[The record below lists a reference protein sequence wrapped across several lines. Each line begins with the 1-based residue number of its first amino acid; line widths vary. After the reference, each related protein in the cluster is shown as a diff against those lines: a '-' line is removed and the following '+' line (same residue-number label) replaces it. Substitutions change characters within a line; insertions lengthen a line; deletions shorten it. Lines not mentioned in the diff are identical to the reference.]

1 MKKTGFFVSAIFA
14 LVCVLAVF
22 SCSNML
28 EDLRRARASANE
40 EEGATTTT
48 TADTPQPAGTP
59 VVTTPPEQIPLTLEA
74 VAANTTV
81 TFTNKASG
89 VVKYKVNDGDIQT
102 IASNDSAAI
111 QLSAAGDKVS
121 FFGDNAKYGAVGSS
135 DNSSNIACD
144 EECYVYGNI
153 MSLIKSEGFENE
165 RTLTEQYAFARLFS
179 NNANIKNKPGAELL
193 LPAETLAEDCYN
205 GMFHGCTSLT
215 SAPELPAE
223 TLAAHCYDSMF
234 DSCTS
239 LTAAPELPA
248 TTLKVSCYEFMF
260 SDCTSLTSAPALPA
274 TTLAAHC
281 YSFMFYG
288 CTSLE
293 TVPEDM
299 LPATNL
305 ADYCYGI
312 MFDGCTSLTSEP
324 ELPAETLAEDCY
336 TFMFKNCTSLTGAP
350 ELPAT
355 TLAESCYYYM
365 FYGCTSLNTVTCLAT
380 DISASNCVTDWLNNT
395 AGGTFYRN
403 PSVANDFWNGKVPNT
418 WTVLPY
424 QQP

>member
-28 EDLRRARASANE
+28 EDLRRARE
-40 EEGATTTT
+40 GVTGAT
-48 TADTPQPAGTP
+48 PAGTP

-89 VVKYKVNDGDIQT
+89 DVKYKVNDGEMQT
-102 IASNDSAAI
+102 IASNGSAAI

-121 FFGDNAKYGAVGSS
+121 FYGDNAKYGASSSS
-135 DNSSNIACD
+135 DCSNIACD

-165 RTLTEQYAFARLFS
+165 RTLTAEYAFANLFR

-193 LPAETLAEDCYN
+193 LPAETLADFCYYC
-205 GMFHGCTSLT
+205 MFYGCTSLT

-223 TLAAHCYDSMF
+223 TLAESCYDSMF
-234 DSCTS
+234 DGCTS
-239 LTAAPELPA
+239 LTSAPELPA
-248 TTLKVSCYEFMF
+248 TTLKEY
-260 SDCTSLTSAPALPA
+260 
-274 TTLAAHC
+274 C
-281 YSFMFYG
+281 YSSMFG
-288 CTSLE
+288 
-293 TVPEDM
+293 
-299 LPATNL
+299 
-305 ADYCYGI
+305 
-312 MFDGCTSLTSEP
+312 
-324 ELPAETLAEDCY
+324 
-336 TFMFKNCTSLTGAP
+336 
-350 ELPAT
+350 
-355 TLAESCYYYM
+355 
-365 FYGCTSLNTVTCLAT
+365 GCTSLNTVTCLAT
-380 DISASNCVTDWLNNT
+380 DISATNCVTDWLNNT

-403 PSVANDFWNGKVPNT
+403 PSVSNDFWNGKVPDT